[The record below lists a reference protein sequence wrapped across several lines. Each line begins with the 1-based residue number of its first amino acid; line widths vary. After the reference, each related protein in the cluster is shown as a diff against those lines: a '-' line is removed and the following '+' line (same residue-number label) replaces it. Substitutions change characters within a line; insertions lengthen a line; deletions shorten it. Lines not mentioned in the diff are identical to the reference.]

1 MSMRIIVY
9 GLLAL
14 LVLIQYPL
22 WLGKGGWLY
31 VYELDKQVKAQEE
44 KNRQLQLRNAKLE
57 GDVKDLK
64 DGTRA
69 IEERARIEHGMVKD
83 NEILV
88 QILQGESSTN
98 SSAAKPNVSGSNPSE
113 SPAPTADSRAKAA
126 QRSDSDSAKS
136 TGSVSNSAKKAEKI
150 AQ

>member
-1 MSMRIIVY
+1 MSMRVIVY

-22 WLGKGGWLY
+22 WIGKGGWLY

-88 QILQGESSTN
+88 QILQGEDASKASKSAVKADVPKTEATQNQTIEKSADKVTSSK
-98 SSAAKPNVSGSNPSE
+98 SADKKP
-113 SPAPTADSRAKAA
+113 
-126 QRSDSDSAKS
+126 
-136 TGSVSNSAKKAEKI
+136 EKI

>member
-1 MSMRIIVY
+1 MRVIVY
-9 GLLAL
+9 GLLTL

-31 VYELDKQVKAQEE
+31 VYDLDKQVNLQEE
-44 KNRQLQLRNAKLE
+44 KNRQLQLRNSKLE

-88 QILQGESSTN
+88 QILQ
-98 SSAAKPNVSGSNPSE
+98 ADDVVKDVSKVS
-113 SPAPTADSRAKAA
+113 K
-126 QRSDSDSAKS
+126 SDSTVETRVQDQSNEKGADKL
-136 TGSVSNSAKKAEKI
+136 GSQTTTKKAEKI
-150 AQ
+150 SQ